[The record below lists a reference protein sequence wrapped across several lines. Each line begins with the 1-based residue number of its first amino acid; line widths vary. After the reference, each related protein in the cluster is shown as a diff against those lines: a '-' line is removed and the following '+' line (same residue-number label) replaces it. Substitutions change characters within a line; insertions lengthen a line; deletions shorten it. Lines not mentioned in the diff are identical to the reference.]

1 MQEGLYIRDAIVI
14 IILIIT
20 VVWVTKKF
28 NMWGS
33 SKGSKKAKEEKKS
46 DDKEFKK
53 RKRMAW
59 LMKQCEGFCKTM
71 GGSLSEKQ
79 TYDWHFRITRRRLTV
94 PVLGREFKPEEFVG
108 ILRII
113 TFFLVAVGITTY
125 VVSQGIF
132 CLIIAGVG
140 IVIPML
146 VRFLLDSAIAKDDEE
161 LEKDFPD
168 LYLLLYSRLGRG
180 ANARL
185 GPTLTDYYNTL
196 DSMYAQNEHVVMRH
210 FLQDFR
216 NAIDL
221 YSDEMQAIPIIR
233 EKYKSATIVNFCNLA
248 MQSLRGVDNKDKL
261 LAFKMELSNRRKQ
274 QMEESAQKLVEKGNK
289 AIMIIFV
296 ILFQF
301 IIISWASKFTFSIP
315 SLF

>member
-1 MQEGLYIRDAIVI
+1 MQESLYLRDAIVAV
-14 IILIIT
+14 ILIIT
-20 VVWVTKKF
+20 VIWVTKKY

-33 SKGSKKAKEEKKS
+33 SKGSQKAKEEKKF
-46 DDKEFKK
+46 DDKLYKK
-53 RKRMAW
+53 RKMMAW
-59 LMKQCEGFCKTM
+59 LMKQCEGFCKTI
-71 GGSLSEKQ
+71 GGGLSEKERF
-79 TYDWHFRITRRRLTV
+79 DWVFRISRRRMVV
-94 PVLGREFKPEEFVG
+94 PVLERDIKPEEIVG
-108 ILRII
+108 IIRAVMFL
-113 TFFLVAVGITTY
+113 LVAIGILGYLVTQGFIFIIFIPVAIFLPTAIKY
-125 VVSQGIF
+125 VIDES
-132 CLIIAGVG
+132 
-140 IVIPML
+140 IVQ
-146 VRFLLDSAIAKDDEE
+146 DDAE

-196 DSMYAQNEHVVMRH
+196 DTMYDKNEHVVMRR

-221 YSDEMQAIPIIR
+221 YSDEMQAIPLIR

-261 LAFKMELSNRRKQ
+261 LAFKMELTSKRRKEMQ
-274 QMEESAQKLVEKGNK
+274 DTAQKLVEKGNK
-289 AIMIIFV
+289 VIMIIFV

-301 IIISWASKFTFSIP
+301 IVISWASKFTFDLP
-315 SLF
+315 QLF